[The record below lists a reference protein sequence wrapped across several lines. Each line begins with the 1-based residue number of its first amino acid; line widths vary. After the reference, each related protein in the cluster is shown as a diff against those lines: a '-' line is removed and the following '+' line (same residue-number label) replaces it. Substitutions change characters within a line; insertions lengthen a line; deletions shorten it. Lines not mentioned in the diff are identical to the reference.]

1 MEIKQTEGRV
11 KSTLSA
17 ETLPFKEA
25 LACSLMIKPF
35 ILFFLFMSI
44 FTQVKICLN
53 KCTISN
59 AVRNT
64 VIDAFPVVQY
74 DVER

>member
-35 ILFFLFMSI
+35 ILFFYL
-44 FTQVKICLN
+44 C
-53 KCTISN
+53 
-59 AVRNT
+59 
-64 VIDAFPVVQY
+64 QY
-74 DVER
+74 LHRLKYA

>member
-17 ETLPFKEA
+17 ETLLFKEA

-35 ILFFLFMSI
+35 VLFFLFMSI

-64 VIDAFPVVQY
+64 VIDAFPVV
-74 DVER
+74 